1 MLFNTNSF
9 FVFFFGIIT
18 IYFATPPKYRNV
30 LLLLASYY
38 FYMCWKTEYIILIM
52 ISTLVD
58 YYCGLRMGELIDRAQ
73 RKKYL
78 FISVFTNLSIL
89 FAFKYFNFISNSFG
103 TAVNFLGLDF
113 NAPLLN
119 VLLPVGISFYTF
131 QTLSYSIDVYYG
143 HMKPEKRILNFALYV
158 SFFPQLV
165 AGPIERAKRLL
176 PQFEHNY
183 KFEYER
189 VKNGLVLVLWGM
201 FKKVVIADRV
211 AEYVN
216 TVYATPEIYK
226 GFTIWI
232 ANFFF
237 YVQIYCDFSGYSD
250 IAIGTAA
257 ILGYKLMLNFRQPM
271 LSQDVQDYWSR
282 WHISLTTWFR
292 DYFYKELGGKKKGL
306 LRWYLNLIIL
316 FTAVGTWHG
325 ANWTFV
331 LFGLVQGVLV
341 VTTIIGRPYFIIF
354 KKSIGLYGTTFNQIV
369 NIIFNIAIISSTTIL
384 FRSARIDDVFVII
397 PNAFDFS
404 EGLTTKL
411 NLFHFQS
418 DMVVS
423 IIVISLLLFVDILSE
438 RKKLTSTLIQSPQIL
453 KWSVF
458 IIGIVSLALL
468 GRYNQEDF
476 IYFQF

>member
-38 FYMCWKTEYIILIM
+38 FYMCWKTEYIILIVV
-52 ISTLVD
+52 STLVD

-78 FISVFTNLSIL
+78 LISVFTNLSIL
-89 FAFKYFNFISNSFG
+89 FAFKYFNFISTSFG

-176 PQFEHNY
+176 PQFEHSY

-216 TVYATPEIYK
+216 TVYATPDLYK

-341 VTTIIGRPYFIIF
+341 VSTIIGRPYFIKI

-404 EGLTTKL
+404 EGFTTKL

-438 RKKLTSTLIQSPQIL
+438 RKKLTSTLIQSPQVL
-453 KWSVF
+453 KWCVF
-458 IIGIVSLALL
+458 IIGMVSLALL